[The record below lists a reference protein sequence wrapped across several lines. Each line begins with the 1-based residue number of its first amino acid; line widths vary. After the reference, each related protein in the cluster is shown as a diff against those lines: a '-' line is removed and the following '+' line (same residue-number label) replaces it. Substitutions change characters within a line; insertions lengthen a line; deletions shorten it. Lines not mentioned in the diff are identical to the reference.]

1 MESGALLVAGLEVVY
16 GRSVRALRGVSL
28 DVPANGVVA
37 VLGAN
42 GAGKSTLL
50 RAVSGT
56 LSLHRGAVT
65 AGTIHYGGARLAGRD
80 PALIVRDGVVQ
91 VPEGRRVFAN
101 LSVDE
106 NLQAGALGTRGL
118 GQGKRAAAKAR
129 VNRDRVFELFPVLA
143 ERRTQRSGLLSG
155 GEQQM
160 LAIARALMAEPRLL
174 LLDEP
179 SLGLAPI
186 MVGRIAGVI
195 REIAAQGV
203 AVLLVEQNVT
213 VALDLADKAYVL
225 DVGEVR
231 LAGASADLARTDEVR
246 RLYLGEEEAAGA
258 DATAVPA
265 PPAPRKPLRR
275 WVE

>member
-1 MESGALLVAGLEVVY
+1 MESEALLVAGLEVVY

-65 AGTIHYGGARLAGRD
+65 TGTIHYGGTRLTGRD
-80 PALIVRDGVVQ
+80 PALIVRAGVVQ

-118 GQGKRAAAKAR
+118 GQGKRAAAKTR
-129 VNRDRVFELFPVLA
+129 TNRDRVFELFPVLA
-143 ERRTQRSGLLSG
+143 ERRAQRAGLLSG

-160 LAIARALMAEPRLL
+160 LAIGRALMAAPRLL

-179 SLGLAPI
+179 SLGLAPM

-231 LAGASADLARTDEVR
+231 LAGSSADLARTDEVR
-246 RLYLGEEEAAGA
+246 RLYLGEEEATGAGA
-258 DATAVPA
+258 AAVPT